1 MRARA
6 GDPPRTMPQKVLG
19 GRCADSQL
27 RGEIVDVKVD
37 QVILARA
44 PMRAFG
50 EALALGL
57 KKTPVELAMAYDGGC
72 VTDNSVRAADA
83 PTVSASELVQAG
95 IFVAKPGIGFPAP
108 VHLERFAA
116 PARFAVTDDPRVA
129 SVGGCGMLTLV
140 VSPGQL
146 GQALA
151 HGTVSLRPPRSIQV
165 LLAGRLRPFI
175 GARDLALELIRR
187 DVGEIVQRIEAE
199 HRAPVIIEF
208 AGPSARHLSVAERAI
223 LCGVAP
229 QLGAAGAMFVSDEKT
244 EVFLRDQ
251 RRSKAHRG
259 LVPDA
264 GAPCDEVVTIDLSA
278 IDPLIMYETG
288 QVRPVRDLAGTT
300 VHQAVLGGDGGVTL
314 KDMLTAAALL
324 KSKRVPPQ
332 LDLLLAPPSR
342 QMLEVMAQSGA
353 LADLIATG
361 GRVIEPDRRVLTGE
375 LYPPVSGEVS
385 VRTLEHEPR
394 TPGHPSF
401 LVASA
406 ETVAYAV
413 ATGAI
418 GDPRG
423 FKRPVRVTVP
433 RALPTDDVLV
443 LRDRNTEP
451 PSTKDAQPVAIPDPA
466 PSWDSPATFELVQGL
481 PPRDSASKEGRAL
494 LLASLDE
501 VRRMAQSLEDFRDVR
516 AIIAPFIPSALVPL
530 FAGAG
535 IAAFGVDGT
544 ALAAFKGQRQI
555 GLPVLDEES
564 DSPIVNAKLGKSQVK
579 LSWLAIGQERCWTRN
594 GTSRPRPAPP
604 KAARRSVA
612 S

>member
-19 GRCADSQL
+19 GRCSDPQL
-27 RGEIVDVKVD
+27 RGDIVDVKVD
-37 QVILARA
+37 QVILTRA
-44 PMRAFG
+44 PGRAFA

-57 KKTPVELAMAYDGGC
+57 KKTPVELAMVYDGTC
-72 VTDNSVRAADA
+72 VTDAATLEASSVAAAD
-83 PTVSASELVQAG
+83 LLQAG
-95 IFVAKPGIGFPAP
+95 IFVARPGIGFPGP

-116 PARFAVTDDPRVA
+116 PARLAVTDDPRLA

-151 HGTVSLRPPRSIQV
+151 LGTVSLRPPRSIQV
-165 LLAGRLRPFI
+165 LLSGRLRPFV

-187 DVGEIVQRIEAE
+187 GIGEIVQRIEAE
-199 HRAPVIIEF
+199 HRAPVVIEL
-208 AGPSARHLSVAERAI
+208 AGPSARLLSVAERAI

-229 QLGAAGAMFVSDEKT
+229 QLGAAAAMFVSDEKT
-244 EVFLRDQ
+244 EVYLRDQ

-278 IDPLIMYETG
+278 IDPLIADETG
-288 QVRPVRDLAGTT
+288 QVRPVRDLAGKT
-300 VHQAVLGGDGGVTL
+300 VHQVVLGGDGGMTL

-332 LDLLLAPPSR
+332 LDLLIAPPSR
-342 QMLEVMAQSGA
+342 QVLEVMAQSGA

-361 GRVIEPDRRVLTGE
+361 GRIVEPDRRMLTGE
-375 LYPPVSGEVS
+375 LYPPVSEQLS
-385 VRTLEHEPR
+385 LRTLEPEPR
-394 TPGHPSF
+394 REGQASF

-406 ETVAYAV
+406 ETVAFSV

-443 LRDRNTEP
+443 LRDRKIELAPTKRAQP
-451 PSTKDAQPVAIPDPA
+451 DGIPAAAPAWDAPSTL
-466 PSWDSPATFELVQGL
+466 ELVQGL
-481 PPRDSASKEGRAL
+481 PPRGSVSKGGRAL
-494 LLASLDE
+494 LLGSLDE
-501 VRRMAQSLEDFRDVR
+501 VRYAAQAIDELRDVR
-516 AIIAPFIPSALVPL
+516 AIIAPFIPSALVAL

-535 IAAFGVDGT
+535 IAAFGADDS
-544 ALAAFKGQRQI
+544 ALETLKGQRQI
-555 GLPVLDEES
+555 GLPALGDDEVS
-564 DSPIVNAKLGKSQVK
+564 SVVTVKLGKAQAV
-579 LSWLAIGQERCWTRN
+579 LSWLAVGEERRWTRT
-594 GTSRPRPAPP
+594 GSSRPLPVRP
-604 KAARRSVA
+604 RVRSSVA

>member
-19 GRCADSQL
+19 GRCSDPQL

-37 QVILARA
+37 QVILARS
-44 PMRAFG
+44 PMRAFA

-57 KKTPVELAMAYDGGC
+57 KKTPVELAIAYDGGC
-72 VTDNSVRAADA
+72 VTDASMHASDA
-83 PTVSASELVQAG
+83 PSVATAELLQAG

-116 PARFAVTDDPRVA
+116 PARLAVTDDPRLA
-129 SVGGCGMLTLV
+129 SVGGSGMLTLV

-151 HGTVSLRPPRSIQV
+151 LGTVSLRPPRSIQV
-165 LLAGRLRPFI
+165 LLSGRLRPFI
-175 GARDLALELIRR
+175 NARDLALELIRR
-187 DVGEIVQRIEAE
+187 GIGEIVQRIEAE
-199 HRAPVIIEF
+199 HRAPVIIEL

-229 QLGAAGAMFVSDEKT
+229 QLGAAAAMFVSDEKT
-244 EVFLRDQ
+244 EVYLRDQ

-278 IDPLIMYETG
+278 IDPLLADETG
-288 QVRPVRDLAGTT
+288 QVRPVRDLAGKT
-300 VHQAVLGGDGGVTL
+300 VHQVVLGGDGGVTL

-332 LDLLLAPPSR
+332 LDLLIAPPSR
-342 QMLEVMAQSGA
+342 QVLEVMAQSGA

-375 LYPPVSGEVS
+375 LYPPAPDEVS
-385 VRTLEHEPR
+385 ARTLEHEPR
-394 TPGHPSF
+394 TPGQPSF

-406 ETVAYAV
+406 ETVAFAV

-443 LRDRNTEP
+443 LRDRKVEP
-451 PSTKDAQPVAIPDPA
+451 APTKRAQPVAVPA
-466 PSWDSPATFELVQGL
+466 PAVLWDSPITLELVHGL
-481 PPRDSASKEGRAL
+481 PPRGSTSKGGRAL
-494 LLASLDE
+494 VLASLDE
-501 VRRMAQSLEDFRDVR
+501 VRRAAQMLDELRDVR
-516 AIIAPFIPSALVPL
+516 AIIAPFVPSAWVPL
-530 FAGAG
+530 FADAG
-535 IAAFGVDGT
+535 IAAFEVEAS
-544 ALAAFKGQRQI
+544 ALASFKAPRQI
-555 GLPVLDEES
+555 GLPALDDEEGS
-564 DSPIVNAKLGKSQVK
+564 SSVHAKLGKSQIE
-579 LSWLAIGQERCWTRN
+579 LSWLAVGEERRWTRS
-594 GTSRPRPAPP
+594 GSSRPIPAAPR
-604 KAARRSVA
+604 ARSSVA